1 LIIPVLIGLT
11 FFIFAILALAP
22 GDPAALI
29 LGPDA
34 LPEQLEAKRI
44 ELGLDKPMPVRYFN
58 YMKDAVRGDFGRSW
72 LNGRLVFDEFKGRIP
87 YTLRLALLVTLI
99 ASVLGICTGVVAAV
113 KHNTAIDYSLLGFAM
128 LVVSLPTFWL
138 GMFMQIIFGLILGW
152 FPVMG
157 AATLR
162 HYILPSMSVGIHN
175 AGSHIRLTRS
185 SMLDVL
191 TQDYVRTARAKGGG
205 EGWVI
210 RNHVV
215 RNGLLPA
222 ITNIGLMFANVMS
235 GSIIGETVFSIPGI
249 GQFVANAAKTRDIP
263 IVMCVIFFVGIF
275 VAIVNLLIDFIYAFI
290 DPRVKLE

>member
-1 LIIPVLIGLT
+1 M
-11 FFIFAILALAP
+11 
-22 GDPAALI
+22 
-29 LGPDA
+29 
-34 LPEQLEAKRI
+34 EKRI

-58 YMKDAVRGDFGRSW
+58 YMKDAARGDFGRSW

-87 YTLRLALLVTLI
+87 YTLKLALLVTLI
-99 ASVLGICTGVVAAV
+99 TSILGISNGVIAAV
-113 KHNTAIDYSLLGFAM
+113 KHNTVVDYSLLGFAM

-157 AATLR
+157 TATLR
-162 HYILPSMSVGIHN
+162 HYVLPSMSVGVHN
-175 AGSHIRLTRS
+175 VASHVRLTRS

-205 EGWVI
+205 EGWII
-210 RNHVV
+210 RNHVI

-222 ITNIGLMFANVMS
+222 VTNIGIMFANVMS

-249 GQFVANAAKTRDIP
+249 GQYVANAAKTRDIP
-263 IVMCVIFFVGIF
+263 VVMGVIFFVGIF
-275 VAIVNLLIDFIYAFI
+275 VAVVNLLIDFVYAFI